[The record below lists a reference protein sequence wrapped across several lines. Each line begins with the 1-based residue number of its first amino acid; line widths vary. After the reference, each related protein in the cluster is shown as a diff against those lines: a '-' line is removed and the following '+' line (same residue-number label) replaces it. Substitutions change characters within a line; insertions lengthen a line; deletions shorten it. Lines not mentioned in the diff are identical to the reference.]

1 MSVLDDNI
9 ESKVDLQMALEEL
22 QKVKDDLIYR
32 IAEREMAFI
41 THTNELVDRIKHL
54 EYETRELRHE
64 LDEFKTR
71 YENLTIHK
79 HYKLDGSIEEYIL
92 VK

>member
-1 MSVLDDNI
+1 MSVLDNNI

-22 QKVKDDLIYR
+22 QKVKFELINHITYK
-32 IAEREMAFI
+32 EMVYMNHI
-41 THTNELVDRIKHL
+41 NELVDRIKHL
-54 EYETRELRHE
+54 ECETRELRHE

-79 HYKLDGSIEEYIL
+79 HYKLDGSIEGYIL